1 MKRSKR
7 ILALLLSMVL
17 LFGMLPM
24 SALAADSTFSDVKTS
39 DWFYDDVR
47 YVCENGLMNG
57 TGSGTFS
64 PKATT
69 TRGMIVTILY
79 RLSGEPAV
87 SGVCPF
93 GDVAAGKYYEK
104 AITWAAENKIVSG
117 YADGTFG
124 PDNAI
129 TREQLA
135 AILYRYA
142 TFCGYAVTASAE
154 ISRFADAG
162 TVGSYALAA
171 MKWAS
176 AEGLINGSG
185 SKLDPKG
192 SATRAQ
198 VAAILARFC
207 KNIAGASTPASKPA
221 SSTGTVLPPAPNPT
235 PDPDPTPG
243 QSFTVT
249 FDGNGE
255 NVQGVPPQQ
264 VVKQG
269 EMMTVPAEPTCDGF
283 YFAGW
288 STSKECNDLF
298 NAYNEPINA
307 NISLFAYW
315 VSEDSLGD
323 TDGDGLAD
331 YLEIAKKTD
340 INLQDTD
347 GDGLTDYQEVMI
359 FGYNPLE
366 KDSDGNGISD
376 YDEDYDQDGLSN
388 GQEIELG
395 TNPVVKD
402 TDFDG
407 LSDKDEIELYHTD
420 PRIKDTDG
428 DGADDGTEIL
438 YGTDPLVAQNEFTE
452 TSSSAPLSE
461 DNPVS
466 ASVTASVDGSVLGSV
481 RVSAVSML
489 DNPLLTENVPGYL
502 GAAYDFN
509 ADGNIKSAV
518 LEFSYDRSLGS
529 IGDDFQPRI
538 YYYNEKTQELEELP
552 NQTVVDG
559 KVSVSVEHFSTYIL
573 LNKIE
578 FDDVWAAD
586 IKPPLFDGDDE
597 NAKLDIVFVIDY
609 SASMDDNDPKQI
621 FKALSK
627 RFISKLRADTDQ
639 AAVVKFIKTA
649 TLVSALTTDKQQLNA
664 AIDSIS
670 YDSGYNTNSGTDGST
685 GLHMALNELT
695 QSESEYQYIIFI
707 TDGEDN
713 RYTYSYDALIKSASE
728 NNAVVYTIGMGSASE
743 TVLKK
748 IADGTNGKY
757 YHATTEDFDT
767 DNILN
772 LDDVF
777 EEIESNTI
785 DLTTDTNG
793 DGIPDYYNKLICD
806 GSLPLSTG
814 ILSRF
819 IGYDFTYDENGVLS
833 DDYDGDGLKNGEELV
848 IMQSGD
854 KVFIKMISDPTMPDS
869 DLDGYDDKKE
879 SILGMDP
886 LKYSYDSIA
895 ADWIFTDGIFADY
908 QLTDSYDNSI
918 ATAIAVN
925 LTDVL
930 SFNWT
935 PVKACKQL
943 CMDYFY
949 DYANN
954 TINVNAEE
962 NAKAII
968 AENTHDTLEAINKV
982 IKAIKG
988 GNKVV
993 DKITEELD
1001 KLYILRSQ
1009 LKTIQ
1014 KRIAAAGTLGDEG
1027 RLDKLADDF
1036 IQINKQLEKY
1046 GVFKKISIKVTDF
1059 ADKYQHLMNKKNFTR
1074 LSNAETIAVAASV
1087 FDTSVNIADT
1097 VKTYA
1102 KLNANTAAYMENL
1115 DIIAYLAENGDRK
1128 MVRDAA
1134 NQIYGVFASGF
1145 KDYNVQLGFAVLH
1158 DILMGGTEYAVSK
1171 FVELNPYTKAAKA
1184 AYDVL
1189 DLLLG
1194 MSHKAECIDNSLCWE
1209 SMIQAVKELALSTLV
1224 ETRFSYD
1231 CKAADHLVSDRYL
1244 THLAQLRIVGEQN
1257 FVDYA
1262 KNKGWITRFFDDGY
1276 EEAKQFC
1283 SSAIGRVWNS
1293 AGSLKL
1299 VLSPAL
1305 PTTFLSS
1312 GGGSR

>member
-1 MKRSKR
+1 M
-7 ILALLLSMVL
+7 
-17 LFGMLPM
+17 
-24 SALAADSTFSDVKTS
+24 
-39 DWFYDDVR
+39 
-47 YVCENGLMNG
+47 
-57 TGSGTFS
+57 
-64 PKATT
+64 
-69 TRGMIVTILY
+69 
-79 RLSGEPAV
+79 
-87 SGVCPF
+87 
-93 GDVAAGKYYEK
+93 
-104 AITWAAENKIVSG
+104 
-117 YADGTFG
+117 
-124 PDNAI
+124 
-129 TREQLA
+129 
-135 AILYRYA
+135 
-142 TFCGYAVTASAE
+142 
-154 ISRFADAG
+154 
-162 TVGSYALAA
+162 
-171 MKWAS
+171 
-176 AEGLINGSG
+176 
-185 SKLDPKG
+185 
-192 SATRAQ
+192 
-198 VAAILARFC
+198 
-207 KNIAGASTPASKPA
+207 
-221 SSTGTVLPPAPNPT
+221 
-235 PDPDPTPG
+235 
-243 QSFTVT
+243 
-249 FDGNGE
+249 
-255 NVQGVPPQQ
+255 
-264 VVKQG
+264 
-269 EMMTVPAEPTCDGF
+269 
-283 YFAGW
+283 
-288 STSKECNDLF
+288 
-298 NAYNEPINA
+298 
-307 NISLFAYW
+307 
-315 VSEDSLGD
+315 
-323 TDGDGLAD
+323 
-331 YLEIAKKTD
+331 
-340 INLQDTD
+340 
-347 GDGLTDYQEVMI
+347 
-359 FGYNPLE
+359 
-366 KDSDGNGISD
+366 
-376 YDEDYDQDGLSN
+376 
-388 GQEIELG
+388 
-395 TNPVVKD
+395 
-402 TDFDG
+402 
-407 LSDKDEIELYHTD
+407 
-420 PRIKDTDG
+420 
-428 DGADDGTEIL
+428 
-438 YGTDPLVAQNEFTE
+438 
-452 TSSSAPLSE
+452 
-461 DNPVS
+461 
-466 ASVTASVDGSVLGSV
+466 
-481 RVSAVSML
+481 
-489 DNPLLTENVPGYL
+489 
-502 GAAYDFN
+502 
-509 ADGNIKSAV
+509 
-518 LEFSYDRSLGS
+518 
-529 IGDDFQPRI
+529 
-538 YYYNEKTQELEELP
+538 
-552 NQTVVDG
+552 
-559 KVSVSVEHFSTYIL
+559 
-573 LNKIE
+573 
-578 FDDVWAAD
+578 
-586 IKPPLFDGDDE
+586 
-597 NAKLDIVFVIDY
+597 
-609 SASMDDNDPKQI
+609 
-621 FKALSK
+621 
-627 RFISKLRADTDQ
+627 
-639 AAVVKFIKTA
+639 
-649 TLVSALTTDKQQLNA
+649 
-664 AIDSIS
+664 
-670 YDSGYNTNSGTDGST
+670 
-685 GLHMALNELT
+685 
-695 QSESEYQYIIFI
+695 
-707 TDGEDN
+707 
-713 RYTYSYDALIKSASE
+713 
-728 NNAVVYTIGMGSASE
+728 
-743 TVLKK
+743 
-748 IADGTNGKY
+748 
-757 YHATTEDFDT
+757 
-767 DNILN
+767 
-772 LDDVF
+772 
-777 EEIESNTI
+777 
-785 DLTTDTNG
+785 
-793 DGIPDYYNKLICD
+793 
-806 GSLPLSTG
+806 
-814 ILSRF
+814 
-819 IGYDFTYDENGVLS
+819 
-833 DDYDGDGLKNGEELV
+833 
-848 IMQSGD
+848 
-854 KVFIKMISDPTMPDS
+854 
-869 DLDGYDDKKE
+869 
-879 SILGMDP
+879 
-886 LKYSYDSIA
+886 
-895 ADWIFTDGIFADY
+895 
-908 QLTDSYDNSI
+908 
-918 ATAIAVN
+918 N